1 MSASRHTSGRCALRL
16 PALVLLFLL
25 TAIPSWAQTRN
36 AALDSLSK
44 NGAAIAINSDSSV
57 LFERNS
63 SAKLPPASTTK
74 LVTAMVAIDMLSPD
88 TIVTVSRHAACTP
101 SVSPHLRPG
110 ETFTVEDLLHI
121 ALIRS
126 VNSAAI
132 ALAEAAAGSEDEFAK
147 LMNAKVKKIGAVD
160 TKFVNASGLPD
171 EGIQYTTVYD
181 LTLILKEALKYPL
194 IKEIIGKKDMRVY
207 SQEGRALYVQSTD
220 RMLWAS
226 DKLIGGKTGYTRA
239 ARHCFVGAIETDD
252 GLLYT
257 AVLGARSRGVLWAS
271 TGALMGLSGKPL
283 PEEAGNDDRADA
295 PKPVKRAVRSH
306 PKAAPVKAV
315 SRAAAGSARAKQYAA
330 AAKLRSAAARK
341 RSETARLK
349 ARQAAAA
356 SKKLR
361 PAPTAAKQPATSAA
375 ADKTKDTPVAASD

>member
-1 MSASRHTSGRCALRL
+1 MSASRHISGRLSITSIA
-16 PALVLLFLL
+16 LLFLL
-25 TAIPSWAQTRN
+25 IAVPSWAQNRN

-44 NGAAIAINSDSSV
+44 SGAAIAINSDSSV

-74 LVTAMVAIDMLSPD
+74 LVTAMVAIDMLTPD
-88 TIVTVSRHAACTP
+88 QIVTVSKHAACTP

-160 TKFVNASGLPD
+160 TKFINASGLPD

-207 SQEGRALYVQSTD
+207 SQEGRSLYVQSTD

-239 ARHCFVGAIETDD
+239 ARHCFVGAIETDE

-271 TGALMGLSGKPL
+271 TGALMGLSGKPA
-283 PEEAGNDDRADA
+283 PEEVENADDDA
-295 PKPVKRAVRSH
+295 PKPVKKAVKSSPRVS
-306 PKAAPVKAV
+306 APVKAI
-315 SRAAAGSARAKQYAA
+315 SRTAAASARARQYAS
-330 AAKLRSAAARK
+330 AAKLRSAAAKK
-341 RSETARLK
+341 RSEAARTK
-349 ARQAAAA
+349 AKQAAAA
-356 SKKLR
+356 KKAA
-361 PAPTAAKQPATSAA
+361 PAATTPKPPATQASTS
-375 ADKTKDTPVAASD
+375 KVTPLASSR